1 MFCYRCGKANEDD
14 NRFCKYC
21 GTMIR
26 PPAVVVPE
34 DLNYFPPNPDALWA
48 YYLGIAS
55 LLCGITGIPAI
66 GMGIRGLR
74 YAKLH
79 PEARGEVHA
88 WVGIIGGALTV
99 LCVFMLI
106 IGVVISACL

>member
-55 LLCGITGIPAI
+55 LLCGI
-66 GMGIRGLR
+66 R

>member
-66 GMGIRGLR
+66 VMGIRGLR

-99 LCVFMLI
+99 LCVFILI
-106 IGVVISACL
+106 IGVVISTCL